1 MHFLRTTVYI
11 SLFFLNLHVTG
22 NRTVCSGVLFQDKFH
37 AATRR
42 IYGARCIA
50 PVYFPNFAGDHFAYT
65 GVMNDDQADL
75 NTNTKLDRTPLEPAN
90 GHVQVYLQGITTQYT
105 LCPQKTSTL
114 FFK

>member
-1 MHFLRTTVYI
+1 
-11 SLFFLNLHVTG
+11 
-22 NRTVCSGVLFQDKFH
+22 
-37 AATRR
+37 
-42 IYGARCIA
+42 
-50 PVYFPNFAGDHFAYT
+50 
-65 GVMNDDQADL
+65 MNDDQADL